1 MFKPTMYFLILTDIY
16 NDFQCSFVS
25 CLSCVVVICFVI
37 NFVVVVVVVVVV
49 VSGFGA
55 VVVEVPL

>member
-1 MFKPTMYFLILTDIY
+1 MFKPKMYFLILTIIY

-25 CLSCVVVICFVI
+25 CLSCVVICFVI
-37 NFVVVVVVVVVV
+37 NFVVVVV